1 MVIRSTTDAVPRPQM
16 PPFVINRVFEAPRV
30 LVWKAWT
37 ERERLARWWGPK
49 GFAVDILK
57 ADVRPGGVFH
67 FGMRSKGGR
76 QHWGRFDYREIVA
89 PERLVFTVAFADENG
104 NVARNPFDADWPLQ
118 MLSTV
123 TFAERQAL
131 TTVTVTQAPMMPSAA
146 ERKAF
151 EAGRESM
158 RAGWNGTCDKLA
170 LYLAKP

>member
-1 MVIRSTTDAVPRPQM
+1 
-16 PPFVINRVFEAPRV
+16 
-30 LVWKAWT
+30 
-37 ERERLARWWGPK
+37 
-49 GFAVDILK
+49 
-57 ADVRPGGVFH
+57 
-67 FGMRSKGGR
+67 MRSKGGR

>member
-1 MVIRSTTDAVPRPQM
+1 MS
-16 PPFVINRVFEAPRV
+16 PFVISRDFEAPRA

-49 GFAVDILK
+49 GFTVDILK

-67 FGMRSKGGR
+67 FGMRSKGGQ

-89 PERLVFTVAFADENG
+89 PERLVFVVSFADKKG

-123 TFAERQAL
+123 IFAERQAL

-158 RAGWNGTCDKLA
+158 RAGWNGTCDQLA
-170 LYLAKP
+170 AYLAKP